1 MVASAAHAT
10 GDSRACP
17 SREPPGLLCSSRPA
31 AKPCEAR
38 TLYQTVMHPNK
49 AAGLCLV
56 YHSDEGDAQEI
67 LADTRLDA
75 ILTRMKCALPHH
87 RLLQG
92 LNSRVSTFR
101 SKYHKRLLMHH
112 ISNNFAASCRI
123 CIVHALWLQLCISP
137 QVRERA

>member
-10 GDSRACP
+10 GDSRTCP

-38 TLYQTVMHPNK
+38 TLYQSVMHPNK

-67 LADTRLDA
+67 LADTRLNA
-75 ILTRMKCALPHH
+75 IPTSMKCALRHH

-92 LNSRVSTFR
+92 LNSRVNFYKQVLQKTFD
-101 SKYHKRLLMHH
+101 
-112 ISNNFAASCRI
+112 ASFF
-123 CIVHALWLQLCISP
+123 
-137 QVRERA
+137 